1 MAHIFQRFS
10 DKGKEGG
17 RGSHLSSPQY
27 IAKPIVTAQDAIA
40 SHVRWKVTLLLAV
53 RMREPLSERA
63 TLSIHR
69 PQECSIHRWLMSKH
83 TLRLRGTA
91 EYRTALQLHL
101 AFHVQMQRIALLLN
115 TGQFEQAGRLLNSP
129 ESFQSTSNAFANALM
144 ALDRRTQA
152 A

>member
-1 MAHIFQRFS
+1 MS
-10 DKGKEGG
+10 K
-17 RGSHLSSPQY
+17 SPY

-63 TLSIHR
+63 TVSINR
-69 PQECSIHRWLMSKH
+69 PHECSIHRWLLSKY
-83 TLRLRGTA
+83 TLGLRGTP
-91 EYRTALQLHL
+91 EYRVALDRHL

-115 TGQFEQAGRLLNSP
+115 TGEFEQAARLLSSP
-129 ESFQSTSNAFANALM
+129 ENFQSASNAFANALM
-144 ALDRRTQA
+144 ALDRRAQA